1 MPPPANDAA
10 AVGRALQVA
19 MAYDP
24 DAYRA
29 FLDIVGVVKLPDEV
43 FAQSG
48 LVDRVMAIART
59 EPPLRV
65 PGPTRQEL
73 LELVG

>member
-1 MPPPANDAA
+1 
-10 AVGRALQVA
+10 
-19 MAYDP
+19 
-24 DAYRA
+24 
-29 FLDIVGVVKLPDEV
+29 VKLPDEV
-43 FAQSG
+43 FAQPG
-48 LVDRVMAIART
+48 LVDRLMAIART